1 MISLHALINIEKEDK
16 AILIYLDETYCNTTH
31 FNTHSGHISTGNPI
45 QNKSTSGGRSL
56 IFIHAITKDV
66 PLNNIDVIKG
76 RPIDK
81 IKRKDDNPHVDYL
94 DIKTI
99 KKSAAPLPLTS
110 KLIWLSYSHTGDCHD
125 NMNGLKRNTVSRR
138 SSKTWKKRISQ
149 PLGGYY

>member
-1 MISLHALINIEKEDK
+1 M
-16 AILIYLDETYCNTTH
+16 
-31 FNTHSGHISTGNPI
+31 
-45 QNKSTSGGRSL
+45 

-125 NMNGLKRNTVSRR
+125 NMNGKMLMKWITTKFITLSARDYPSVHMLPVTENARYHHVAVSHPSRASPIR
-138 SSKTWKKRISQ
+138 ALLTS
-149 PLGGYY
+149 